1 MHNTT
6 RRSYVRRNQNHNQ
19 TETGMILLQLG
30 AALMGGILLFAA
42 ILFMFSAGYRLLYA
56 GRIIPGVSVAGVD
69 VSGMNSTDAAIELS
83 TRLSYPYSGRIVF
96 RDGESTWPTTPAQL
110 GLVFDPQA
118 SADIAMKYGRDF
130 NPFVSLNKQI
140 NGLRTGTEL
149 APQSLFDQRLAHAYL
164 QNIGAQI
171 NRPVQEA
178 RLEINGTEVIAAQG
192 QIGRSLNVDASLA
205 LLNTQLAAFR
215 DGEIPLVVTEQAP
228 DVLNIQE
235 QALQAQRLLAS
246 PFSISLPD
254 AQPGDPGP
262 WQISPEN
269 LAPMLQVRKIQTE
282 SGATYQLALD
292 RNKLRP
298 VLEQIARQVNR
309 GEQNARFI
317 FNDET
322 RLLEVLAPS
331 SPGREVDLSTSIEAI
346 EAGIARGEPFASL
359 HLNIIE
365 PQVTDTA
372 TGQELGIIENTIT
385 YTSYFRGSSASRM
398 QNISTAAAQFHGLLV
413 APGETFSMGNALGDI
428 SLDSGY
434 AEALIIYGG
443 RTIQGVGGGVCQ
455 VSTTLFRAAFFGGF
469 PIPMR
474 YPHAYRVSYYEQSAS
489 GIDRRLA
496 GLDAT
501 VYFPLVDFKFT
512 NDTPHWLLME
522 TYFSAQ
528 TQTLTWKFYST
539 KDGRS
544 VQWDTT
550 GPQNIVSAPPP
561 KLQENPELGEFEFK
575 QVDWAA
581 EGADVTI
588 NRTVMMGDKI
598 HFVDRFDTYYQ
609 PWAAICEYGTGI
621 EDPREEAKKRNLCWS
636 GQ

>member
-6 RRSYVRRNQNHNQ
+6 KRSYVRRNPNQNQ
-19 TETGMILLQLG
+19 TETGMVLLQMG
-30 AALMGGILLFAA
+30 AALMGGILLFAS
-42 ILFMFSAGYRLLYA
+42 ILFIFSAGYRLMYA
-56 GRIIPGVSVAGVD
+56 GRIFPGVTVAGVD
-69 VSGMNSTDAAIELS
+69 VSRMNPTDAAIELS
-83 TRLSYPYSGRIVF
+83 TRLSYPYSGQIIF
-96 RDGESTWPTTPAQL
+96 RDGDSTWLTTPAQL

-118 SADIAMKYGRDF
+118 SANAALKYGREI
-130 NPFVSLNKQI
+130 NPFTSLNKQF
-140 NGLRTGTEL
+140 NGLRNGAEL
-149 APQSLFDQRLAHAYL
+149 APQSMFDQRLAHAHL
-164 QNIGAQI
+164 QNIGSQI
-171 NRPVQEA
+171 YRPMQEA
-178 RLEINGTEVIAAQG
+178 RLEINGTEVVAAQG

-235 QALQAQRLLAS
+235 QALQAQRLLAA
-246 PFSISLPD
+246 PFTITLPD

-269 LAPMLQVRKIQTE
+269 LGPMLQVRKIQAE
-282 SGATYQLALD
+282 SGATYQLELD

-298 VLEQIARQVNR
+298 VLEQIARQANR

-322 RLLEVLAPS
+322 RLLEVIAPS
-331 SPGREVDLSTSIEAI
+331 SRGREVDQETSIQNI
-346 EAGIARGEPFASL
+346 EAAISRGESSASL

-365 PQVTDTA
+365 PQVTDSS
-372 TGQELGIIENTIT
+372 TGEELGIIENTIT
-385 YTSYFRGSSASRM
+385 YTSHFRGSSASRM
-398 QNISTAAAQFHGLLV
+398 QNIRTAAAQFHGLLV
-413 APGETFSMGNALGDI
+413 APGETFSMGAAMGDI

-434 AEALIIYGG
+434 AEALIIFGG

-455 VSTTLFRAAFFGGF
+455 VSTALFRTAFFGGY
-469 PIPMR
+469 PIPTR
-474 YPHAYRVSYYEQSAS
+474 YAHAYRVSYYEQTAS

-501 VYFPLVDFKFT
+501 VYFPLVDLKFT
-512 NDTPHWLLME
+512 NDSPHWILME
-522 TYFSAQ
+522 TYFSAAS
-528 TQTLTWKFYST
+528 QTLTWKFYST

-550 GPQNIVSAPPP
+550 GPRNVVSPPEP
-561 KLQENPELGEFEFK
+561 RLQQNPELGEFEFK

-581 EGADVTI
+581 EGADVTV

-598 HFVDRFDTYYQ
+598 HFVDKFDTYYQ
-609 PWAAICEYGTGI
+609 PWGAVCEYGAGV

>member
-6 RRSYVRRNQNHNQ
+6 RRSYVRRNPNQNQ
-19 TETGMILLQLG
+19 TETGMVLLQMG
-30 AALMGGILLFAA
+30 AALMGGVLLFAS
-42 ILFMFSAGYRLLYA
+42 ILFMFSAGYRVIYA
-56 GRIIPGVSVAGVD
+56 GRIFPGITVAGVE
-69 VSGMNSTDAAIELS
+69 VSGMNPTDAAIELS
-83 TRLSYPYSGRIVF
+83 TQLTYPYRGQIVF
-96 RDGESTWPTTPAQL
+96 RDGDSTWLTTPAQL

-118 SADIAMKYGRDF
+118 SANVAVQYGREA
-130 NPFVSLNKQI
+130 NPFTSLNKQF
-140 NGLRTGTEL
+140 NGWRNGAEL

-164 QNIGAQI
+164 QNIGVQI
-171 NRPVQEA
+171 NRPMHEA
-178 RLEINGTEVIAAQG
+178 RLEINGTEVVAAQG
-192 QIGRSLNVDASLA
+192 QIGRTLNVDASLA
-205 LLNTQLAAFR
+205 LLNIQLAAFQ

-228 DVLNIQE
+228 GILNIQE
-235 QALQAQRLLAS
+235 QALQAQRLLAA
-246 PFSISLPD
+246 PFTITLPD

-269 LAPMLQVRKIQTE
+269 LGAMLQVRKIQTE

-298 VLEQIARQVNR
+298 VLEQITRQVNR
-309 GEQNARFI
+309 DEQNARFI
-317 FNDET
+317 FNDDT

-331 SPGREVDLSTSIEAI
+331 NRGREVDQQTSMDNIEA
-346 EAGIARGEPFASL
+346 AIALGESFASL
-359 HLNIIE
+359 QINIIE
-365 PQVTDTA
+365 PQVSETA
-372 TGQELGIIENTIT
+372 TGVELGITENTVT

-398 QNISTAAAQFHGLLV
+398 QNIRTAAAQFHGLLV
-413 APGETFSMGNALGDI
+413 APGETFSMGAAMGDI

-434 AEALIIYGG
+434 AEALIIFGG

-455 VSTTLFRAAFFGGF
+455 VSTALFRTAFFGGY

-474 YPHAYRVSYYEQSAS
+474 YAHAYRVSYYEQTAS

-501 VYFPLVDFKFT
+501 VYFPLIDFKFT
-512 NDTPHWLLME
+512 NDSPHWILME
-522 TYFSAQ
+522 TYFSAAS
-528 TQTLTWKFYST
+528 QTLTWKFYST

-550 GPQNIVSAPPP
+550 GPQNVVPSPEPRLI
-561 KLQENPELGEFEFK
+561 ENRELGAFEFR

-581 EGADVTI
+581 EGADVTV

-598 HFVDRFDTYYQ
+598 HFVDEFVTYYQ
-609 PWAAICEYGTGI
+609 PWAAVCEYGTDI

>member
-1 MHNTT
+1 MYNTT
-6 RRSYVRRNQNHNQ
+6 RRSYVRRNPDQNQ
-19 TETGMILLQLG
+19 TETGMVLLQMG
-30 AALMGGILLFAA
+30 TALMGGILIFAS
-42 ILFMFSAGYRLLYA
+42 ILFIFSAGYRMMYA
-56 GRIIPGVSVAGVD
+56 GRIFPGVTVASID
-69 VSGMNSTDAAIELS
+69 VSGMHPTDAAIELS
-83 TRLSYPYSGRIVF
+83 TRLTYPYRGQIVF
-96 RDGESTWPTTPAQL
+96 RDGDSTWLTTPAQL

-118 SADIAMKYGRDF
+118 SADAALRYGREV
-130 NPFVSLNKQI
+130 NPFTSLSKQF
-140 NGLRTGTEL
+140 NGLSSGAEL

-171 NRPVQEA
+171 NRPMLEA
-178 RLEINGTEVIAAQG
+178 RLEINGTEVVAAQG

-205 LLNTQLAAFR
+205 LLNTQLAAFQ
-215 DGEIPLVVTEQAP
+215 DGEIPLVITEQAP
-228 DVLNIQE
+228 EILNIQE
-235 QALQAQRLLAS
+235 QALQAQRLLAA
-246 PFSISLPD
+246 PFTINLPG

-269 LAPMLQVRKIQTE
+269 LGAMLQVRKIQTE

-298 VLEQIARQVNR
+298 VLEQITRQVNR
-309 GEQNARFI
+309 DEQNARFI
-317 FNDET
+317 FNDDT

-331 SPGREVDLSTSIEAI
+331 SRGREVDQQISMDNIEA
-346 EAGIARGEPFASL
+346 AIALGESSASL
-359 HLNIIE
+359 HINIIE
-365 PQVTDTA
+365 PQVSETA
-372 TGQELGIIENTIT
+372 TGVELGITENTVT

-398 QNISTAAAQFHGLLV
+398 QNIRTAAAQFHGLLV
-413 APGETFSMGNALGDI
+413 APGETFSMGAAMGDI

-455 VSTTLFRAAFFGGF
+455 VSTALFRTAFFGGY

-474 YPHAYRVSYYEQSAS
+474 YAHAYRVSYYEQTAS

-501 VYFPLVDFKFT
+501 VYFPLIDFQFT
-512 NDTPHWLLME
+512 NDSPHWILME
-522 TYFSAQ
+522 TYFSAVS
-528 TQTLTWKFYST
+528 QTLTWKFYST
-539 KDGRS
+539 RDGRS

-550 GPQNIVSAPPP
+550 GPQNVVPAPEPR
-561 KLQENPELGEFEFK
+561 LVENREIGAFEFR

-581 EGADVTI
+581 EGANVTV

-598 HFVDRFDTYYQ
+598 HFVDKFDTYYQ
-609 PWAAICEYGTGI
+609 PWAAVCEYGSGI
-621 EDPREEAKKRNLCWS
+621 EDPQEEARRRNLCVS
-636 GQ
+636 SQ